1 LVFKGL
7 RNNAPEAMWY
17 KAASGIFGAVQAIQ
31 ERPHGVPFGQK
42 AERRLIVHSKH
53 ADFSWAGMP
62 VTGSP
67 HVGVC
72 A

>member
-42 AERRLIVHSKH
+42 QN
-53 ADFSWAGMP
+53 DD
-62 VTGSP
+62 
-67 HVGVC
+67 
-72 A
+72 